1 MNLWI
6 IPLVFITIGW
16 ITYDPVSLPQTSVFL
31 IFTSIALIAFK
42 NRFWNKHKATWIA
55 LVMPASVILSAVI
68 NKQDFSSF
76 ILGGYQRNFGFALY
90 IGLALLFLVI
100 SFGNHTAQTYIRKS
114 LVPTLLIAIG
124 YGILQVTDLDFFPWT
139 NPFKSVTLT
148 LGNPNFAAAFFG
160 FMVLC
165 LFYEFKNND
174 KKFIKIAVSIAIL
187 ISIFLGYKTN
197 SLQFYVVGIFSILT
211 FAAVLFYKKLSHF
224 RFTKILLTMVVGSAI
239 SMVTFF
245 ESFRK
250 FLINEGNLLPR
261 MDYWRTG
268 LEIWKDYPIT
278 GVGFGNFQQYAAMY
292 RSPSQEIRD
301 GIFLI
306 PDNAHN
312 VLINHLATGGVIA
325 GFAWIVFFVYVFKVI
340 FDLSKLLDAKEKRV
354 QLATLAG
361 IWVGYT
367 IQSMISTDQIVLTII
382 GYATAGYL
390 VNMKVQAEKGVLP
403 APKGTS
409 SLMVAQKTAG
419 VLMLFFVLIFFS
431 NKLMADRDV
440 KLILEEKITQADK
453 ILEVVERQ
461 SSANAVE
468 LIGIKEFQKGNN
480 CSVINPISD
489 RMLLLDDRSSRAWY
503 FKTICYNISGETQK
517 SLNSISSALRYD
529 PINLVYLFEKAKLEI
544 IVGNTDSAT
553 ELVSTIKK
561 IDPNF
566 PELGQIE
573 AYLSKLS

>member
-1 MNLWI
+1 
-6 IPLVFITIGW
+6 
-16 ITYDPVSLPQTSVFL
+16 
-31 IFTSIALIAFK
+31 
-42 NRFWNKHKATWIA
+42 
-55 LVMPASVILSAVI
+55 
-68 NKQDFSSF
+68 
-76 ILGGYQRNFGFALY
+76 
-90 IGLALLFLVI
+90 
-100 SFGNHTAQTYIRKS
+100 
-114 LVPTLLIAIG
+114 
-124 YGILQVTDLDFFPWT
+124 
-139 NPFKSVTLT
+139 
-148 LGNPNFAAAFFG
+148 
-160 FMVLC
+160 MVLC
-165 LFYEFKNND
+165 LFYEYKSNE
-174 KKFIKIAVSIAIL
+174 KKLLKAAISIATL

-197 SLQFYVVGIFSILT
+197 SLQFYVVAIFSILT

-268 LEIWKDYPIT
+268 LEIWKDQPIT
-278 GVGFGNFQQYAAMY
+278 GIGFGNFQQYAAMY

-312 VLINHLATGGVIA
+312 VLINHLATGGTIA
-325 GFAWIVFFVYVFKVI
+325 GIAWVVFSVYVFKVI

-367 IQSMISTDQIVLTII
+367 IQSLISTDQIVLTII
-382 GYATAGYL
+382 GYSTAGYL
-390 VNMKVQAEKGVLP
+390 VNMKVQAERGLSP

-409 SLMVAQKTAG
+409 SIMVAQKTAG

-461 SSANAVE
+461 STANAVE
-468 LIGIKEFQKGNN
+468 LIGIKKFQTENS
-480 CSVINPISD
+480 CSAINPISD

-517 SLNSISSALRYD
+517 SLDSISSALKYD